1 MRVEELIS
9 NGRPFLEWAVEW
21 YNDLERVP
29 LDSVIGDPERA
40 AVLSVDVT
48 WGFCRQ
54 GPLASERV
62 GTIVQPIV
70 KLFEAVFE
78 RGVRHLVLLE
88 DHHSSD
94 AVEFT
99 SFPRHCVA
107 GTGEAQTVPE
117 FVELAFFDQFAIME
131 KNSISSFIGT
141 GLGAWLEARPDV
153 NTFIVVGDCTDLCTH
168 QLAMY
173 LRLRANAL
181 QSANVRVVLP
191 VDCVQ
196 TYDVPVAVAREI
208 GAVPH
213 DGDLLHLI
221 FLYSLMLNGVQV
233 VAGLG
238 D

>member
-1 MRVEELIS
+1 MRVDELIS
-9 NGRPFLEWAVEW
+9 NGRPFLGWAVEW
-21 YNDLERVP
+21 YNDLERVR

-48 WGFCRQ
+48 RGFCRQ

-62 GTIVQPIV
+62 GSIVRPIV
-70 KLFEAVFE
+70 KLFEAAFE
-78 RGVRHLVLLE
+78 RGVRRFVLLE
-88 DHHSSD
+88 DHHPPD
-94 AVEFT
+94 AVEFA
-99 SFPRHCVA
+99 SFPPHCVA

-117 FVELAFFDQFAIME
+117 FVELPFFDQFVVME
-131 KNSISSFIGT
+131 KK
-141 GLGAWLEARPDV
+141 
-153 NTFIVVGDCTDLCTH
+153 
-168 QLAMY
+168 LAMY

-221 FLYSLMLNGVQV
+221 FLYSMMLNGVQV
-233 VAGLG
+233 VAGIG

>member
-21 YNDLERVP
+21 HNDLERVP

-70 KLFEAVFE
+70 KLFEAAFE
-78 RGVRHLVLLE
+78 RGVRRFVLLE
-88 DHHSSD
+88 DHHSPD
-94 AVEFT
+94 AVEFA
-99 SFPRHCVA
+99 SFPPHCVA

-117 FVELAFFDQFAIME
+117 FVELPFFDQFAVME

-141 GLGAWLEARPDV
+141 ELGAWLEARPDV

-233 VAGLG
+233 VAGIG